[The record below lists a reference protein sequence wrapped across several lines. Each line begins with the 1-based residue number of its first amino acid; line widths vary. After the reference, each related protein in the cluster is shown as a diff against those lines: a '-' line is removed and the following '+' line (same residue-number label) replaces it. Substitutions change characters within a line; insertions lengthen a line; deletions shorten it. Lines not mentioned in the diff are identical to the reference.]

1 MRKAGIALAAAVMTT
16 AAGMTV
22 PAVAHAAELNGCAR
36 TIAMMIPG
44 TTETSAHAD
53 PNVPTGMLA
62 AVGDALEQR
71 FGNNF
76 DAVYV
81 PYPGEA
87 FFNGTSYAESK
98 SRGDKAAAELME
110 RCPSSKYVIA
120 GYSQGAQIGNDLAVN
135 IGHGLGPVAA
145 QQVKA
150 VILLANPK
158 RGTEGAKLIGPP
170 LPGQGIAGPAP
181 EGFGQ
186 LAGKVFDICHPD
198 DAYCNTDGEAT
209 PFLASLGRIIANPPG
224 AVDVSA
230 QLASTAAPET
240 PTLAGASTVADQS
253 TATQSSSL
261 LEALS
266 SPGQWRNADLSAVV
280 GAATRLAESVATLDA
295 GGPTSTTSA
304 ANIARITQQAR
315 LVSETLTPVSQAS
328 AWIDSNPGARET
340 FTAAPEGSP
349 EATTASVLDT
359 LEQVD
364 VPAVLSAAEAVTS
377 TSTALLKARTSG
389 EPVSVSTLASSA
401 DTLVTGLS
409 PLAAAGPPE
418 LRTATQVLSVAK
430 PTTIINQLLNVVS
443 GVTSVDYQAV
453 AAGLQALPGKVATG
467 DVRGAHAIAGDLNN
481 QLSPL
486 VKMAAG
492 VDFKTLSRLVAM
504 VPDPSGTAAI
514 ATLVLDL
521 LGNVDVIRLARNVG
535 EIQEIAW
542 SIAET
547 GNVLELSRLMPVA
560 VELAQVAL
568 GVLTPGQKMSP
579 DQLHDPD
586 DPIGSLMSVQ
596 AQNSDLAGLSS
607 SVMAL
612 ASSDDA
618 AELGQLVSEGFTAAS
633 FYASNSHIAYPSW
646 SPDGKDNAIDT
657 MVNIFARAI
666 GG

>member
-1 MRKAGIALAAAVMTT
+1 MSTPT
-16 AAGMTV
+16 
-22 PAVAHAAELNGCAR
+22 VAHAAETNGCAR
-36 TIAMMIPG
+36 TIALMIPG
-44 TTETSAHAD
+44 TTETSANAD
-53 PNVPTGMLA
+53 PKVPTGMLA

-71 FGNNF
+71 FGKNV

-98 SRGDKAAAELME
+98 SRGDKAASELME
-110 RCPSSKYVIA
+110 RCPASKYLIA
-120 GYSQGAQIGNDLAVN
+120 GYSQGAQIGNDLAVT
-135 IGHGLGPVAA
+135 IGHGLGPVTP

-158 RGTEGAKLIGPP
+158 RGTEGATLIGPP
-170 LPGQGIAGPAP
+170 LDGQGIAGPAP
-181 EGFGQ
+181 EGFGK

-198 DAYCNTDGEAT
+198 DAYCNTDGEST

-230 QLASTAAPET
+230 ELASTATPQT
-240 PTLAGASTVADQS
+240 PTITGESTVAH
-253 TATQSSSL
+253 SSL
-261 LEALS
+261 VDELS
-266 SPGQWRNADLSAVV
+266 SPGNWRNADLSAVF
-280 GAATRLAESVATLDA
+280 GAASRLAESVAALDVA
-295 GGPTSTTSA
+295 GPTSTTSA

-315 LVSETLTPVSQAS
+315 LVSETLTPVDQARQ
-328 AWIDSNPGARET
+328 WIDSNPGARES
-340 FTAAPEGSP
+340 FTSAPEGSP

-359 LEQVD
+359 LAQVD
-364 VPAVLSAAEAVTS
+364 VPAVLSAAEAVTDM
-377 TSTALLKARTSG
+377 STALLKSRASG
-389 EPVSVSTLASSA
+389 EPIDVSTLASSA
-401 DTLVTGLS
+401 DTLVAGLS
-409 PLAAAGPPE
+409 PLAASGPAE

-443 GVTSVDYQAV
+443 GVTTIDYAAV
-453 AAGLQALPGKVATG
+453 AAGLQQLPIKLATG
-467 DVRGAHAIAGDLNN
+467 DVRGAHAVAGDLNN

-514 ATLVLDL
+514 AGLVLDL

-535 EIQEIAW
+535 EMQEIAW
-542 SIAET
+542 SVAES
-547 GNVLELSRLMPVA
+547 GNMLELSRLMPVA
-560 VELAQVAL
+560 LELAQVAL

-579 DQLHDPD
+579 DQLHDPG
-586 DPIGSLMSVQ
+586 DPIGSLMAVHPQ
-596 AQNSDLAGLSS
+596 DSDLAGLSQ

-612 ASSDDA
+612 ASSDGA
-618 AELGQLVSEGFTAAS
+618 AEIGQLVSEGFTAAS

-657 MVNIFARAI
+657 MVNIFAKAI
-666 GG
+666 G

>member
-1 MRKAGIALAAAVMTT
+1 MTT
-16 AAGMTV
+16 AAAVST
-22 PAVAHAAELNGCAR
+22 PAVAHAAETNGCAHM
-36 TIAMMIPG
+36 IALMIPG

-53 PNVPTGMLA
+53 PTVPTGMLA

-71 FGNNF
+71 FGKNL
-76 DAVYV
+76 DVVYV

-98 SRGDKAAAELME
+98 SRGDKAAAELMQ
-110 RCPSSKYVIA
+110 RCPSSTYLIA

-135 IGHGLGPVAA
+135 IGHGLGPVTP

-158 RGTEGAKLIGPP
+158 RGTEGATLIGPP
-170 LPGQGIAGPAP
+170 LTGQGIAGPAP
-181 EGFGQ
+181 EGFGK

-198 DAYCNTDGEAT
+198 DAYCNTDGQST

-230 QLASTAAPET
+230 ELASTASPQT
-240 PTLAGASTVADQS
+240 PTITGTSTVA
-253 TATQSSSL
+253 QSSL
-261 LEALS
+261 VDELS
-266 SPGQWRNADLSAVV
+266 SPGTWRNADLSAVF
-280 GAATRLAESVATLDA
+280 GAASQLAESVSSLDA
-295 GGPTSTTSA
+295 AGPTSTTSA

-315 LVSETLTPVSQAS
+315 LVSETLTPVDQARQ
-328 AWIDSNPGARET
+328 WIDSNPGARET
-340 FTAAPEGSP
+340 FTSAPEGSP
-349 EATTASVLDT
+349 EATTAGVLNL

-364 VPAVLSAAEAVTS
+364 VPAVLSAAEAVTGV
-377 TSTALLKARTSG
+377 STALLKSRASG
-389 EPVSVSTLASSA
+389 ESIDVSTLTGSA
-401 DTLVTGLS
+401 DALVAGLS
-409 PLAAAGPPE
+409 PLAASGPVE

-430 PTTIINQLLNVVS
+430 PTTIINQLLGVVS
-443 GVTSVDYQAV
+443 GVTSVDYPTV
-453 AAGLQALPGKVATG
+453 AAGLQQLPIKIATG
-467 DVRGAHAIAGDLNN
+467 DVHGAHAVAGDLNN

-514 ATLVLDL
+514 AALVLDL

-542 SIAET
+542 SVAES
-547 GNVLELSRLMPVA
+547 GSVLELSRLMPVA
-560 VELAQVAL
+560 VDLAQVAL

-579 DQLHDPD
+579 DQLHDPG

-596 AQNSDLAGLSS
+596 AQDSDLAGLSQ
-607 SVMAL
+607 SVMTL
-612 ASSDDA
+612 ASSDSA
-618 AELGQLVSEGFTAAS
+618 AELGQLVAEGFTAAS

-646 SPDGKDNAIDT
+646 SPDGRDNAIDT
-657 MVNIFARAI
+657 MVKVFAKAI
-666 GG
+666 G

>member
-1 MRKAGIALAAAVMTT
+1 MRKAGIALTVAAAAAAAMT
-16 AAGMTV
+16 A
-22 PAVAHAAELNGCAR
+22 PAPAHAANANGCAR
-36 TIAMMIPG
+36 TIALMIPG
-44 TTETSAHAD
+44 TTETSANAD
-53 PNVPTGMLA
+53 PNTPTGMLA
-62 AVGDALEQR
+62 AVGNALEQR
-71 FGNNF
+71 YGKNL
-76 DAVYV
+76 DALYV

-98 SRGDKAAAELME
+98 SRGDEAAAELMQ
-110 RCPSSKYVIA
+110 RCATSKFVVA

-135 IGHGLGPVAA
+135 IGHGLGPVTP

-158 RGTEGAKLIGPP
+158 RGTEGATLIGPP
-170 LPGQGIAGPAP
+170 LSGQGIAGPAP
-181 EGFGQ
+181 EGFGK

-198 DAYCNTDGEAT
+198 DAYCNTDGQST

-230 QLASTAAPET
+230 ELASTASPQT
-240 PTLAGASTVADQS
+240 PTITGTSTVAH
-253 TATQSSSL
+253 SSL
-261 LEALS
+261 VDELS
-266 SPGQWRNADLSAVV
+266 LPGTWRNADLSAVF
-280 GAATRLAESVATLDA
+280 GAALQLAESVSSIDA
-295 GGPTSTTSA
+295 VGPTSTTSA
-304 ANIARITQQAR
+304 ANIARMTQQAR
-315 LVSETLTPVSQAS
+315 LVSETLTPVDQARQ
-328 AWIDSNPGARET
+328 WIDSNPGARET
-340 FTAAPEGSP
+340 FTSAPEGSP
-349 EATTASVLDT
+349 EAITAGVLDM

-364 VPAVLSAAEAVTS
+364 VPAVLSAAEAVTGV
-377 TSTALLKARTSG
+377 STALLKSRASG
-389 EPVSVSTLASSA
+389 ESVDVSTLAGSA
-401 DTLVTGLS
+401 DALVAGLS
-409 PLAAAGPPE
+409 PLAASGPVE

-430 PTTIINQLLNVVS
+430 PTTIINQLLGVVS
-443 GVTSVDYQAV
+443 GVTSVDYPAV
-453 AAGLQALPGKVATG
+453 AAGLQQLPIKIATG
-467 DVRGAHAIAGDLNN
+467 DVHGAHAVAGDLNN

-514 ATLVLDL
+514 AALVLDL

-542 SIAET
+542 SVAES

-560 VELAQVAL
+560 VDLAQVAL

-579 DQLHDPD
+579 DQLHDPG
-586 DPIGSLMSVQ
+586 DPIGSLMAVQ
-596 AQNSDLAGLSS
+596 VQDSDLAGLSR

-618 AELGQLVSEGFTAAS
+618 VELGQLVTEGFTAAS

-646 SPDGKDNAIDT
+646 SPDGTGTAIDT
-657 MVNIFARAI
+657 MVNLFAKAI
-666 GG
+666 G

>member
-1 MRKAGIALAAAVMTT
+1 
-16 AAGMTV
+16 
-22 PAVAHAAELNGCAR
+22 
-36 TIAMMIPG
+36 MIPG

-53 PNVPTGMLA
+53 PTVPTGMLA

-71 FGNNF
+71 FGKNL
-76 DAVYV
+76 DVVYV

-110 RCPSSKYVIA
+110 RCPSSKYLIA

-135 IGHGLGPVAA
+135 IGHGLGPVTP

-158 RGTEGAKLIGPP
+158 RGTEGATLIGPP
-170 LPGQGIAGPAP
+170 LSGQGIAGPAP
-181 EGFGQ
+181 EGFGK

-198 DAYCNTDGEAT
+198 DAYCNTDGQST

-230 QLASTAAPET
+230 ELASTASPQT
-240 PTLAGASTVADQS
+240 PTITGTSTVA
-253 TATQSSSL
+253 QSSL
-261 LEALS
+261 VDELS
-266 SPGQWRNADLSAVV
+266 SPGTWRNADLSAVF
-280 GAATRLAESVATLDA
+280 GAASQLAESVSSLDA
-295 GGPTSTTSA
+295 AGPTSTTSA
-304 ANIARITQQAR
+304 ANIARMTQQAR
-315 LVSETLTPVSQAS
+315 LVSETLTPVDQARE
-328 AWIDSNPGARET
+328 WIDSNPGARET
-340 FTAAPEGSP
+340 FTSAPEGSP
-349 EATTASVLDT
+349 EATTAGVLDM

-364 VPAVLSAAEAVTS
+364 VPAVLSAAEAVTGV
-377 TSTALLKARTSG
+377 STALLESRASG
-389 EPVSVSTLASSA
+389 ESVDVSTLAGSA
-401 DTLVTGLS
+401 DALVAGLS
-409 PLAAAGPPE
+409 PLAASGPVE

-430 PTTIINQLLNVVS
+430 PTTIINQLLGVVS
-443 GVTSVDYQAV
+443 GVTSVDYPAV
-453 AAGLQALPGKVATG
+453 AAGLQQIPIKIATG
-467 DVRGAHAIAGDLNN
+467 DVHGAHAVAGDLNN

-514 ATLVLDL
+514 AALVLDL

-542 SIAET
+542 SVAES

-579 DQLHDPD
+579 DQLHDPG

-596 AQNSDLAGLSS
+596 AQDSDLAGLGQ
-607 SVMAL
+607 SVMTL
-612 ASSDDA
+612 ASSDSA
-618 AELGQLVSEGFTAAS
+618 AELGQLVAEGFTAAS

-657 MVNIFARAI
+657 IVNVFAKAI
-666 GG
+666 G

>member
-1 MRKAGIALAAAVMTT
+1 MTT
-16 AAGMTV
+16 AAAVST
-22 PAVAHAAELNGCAR
+22 PTVAHAAETNGCAR
-36 TIAMMIPG
+36 TIALMIPG

-53 PNVPTGMLA
+53 PTVPTGMLA

-71 FGNNF
+71 FGKNL
-76 DAVYV
+76 DVVYV

-110 RCPSSKYVIA
+110 RCPSSKYLIA

-135 IGHGLGPVAA
+135 IGHGLGPVTP

-158 RGTEGAKLIGPP
+158 RGTEGATLIGPP
-170 LPGQGIAGPAP
+170 LSGQGIAGPAP
-181 EGFGQ
+181 EGFGK

-198 DAYCNTDGEAT
+198 DAYCNTDGQST

-230 QLASTAAPET
+230 ELASTASPQT
-240 PTLAGASTVADQS
+240 PTITGTSTVA
-253 TATQSSSL
+253 QSSL
-261 LEALS
+261 VDELS
-266 SPGQWRNADLSAVV
+266 SPGTWRNADLSAVF
-280 GAATRLAESVATLDA
+280 GAASQLAESVSSLEAA
-295 GGPTSTTSA
+295 GPTSTTSA
-304 ANIARITQQAR
+304 ANIARMTQQAR
-315 LVSETLTPVSQAS
+315 LVSETLTPVDQARQ
-328 AWIDSNPGARET
+328 WIDSNPGARET
-340 FTAAPEGSP
+340 FTSAPEGSP
-349 EATTASVLDT
+349 EATTAGVLDM

-364 VPAVLSAAEAVTS
+364 VPAVLSAAEAVTGV
-377 TSTALLKARTSG
+377 STALLKSRASG
-389 EPVSVSTLASSA
+389 ESVDVSTLAGSA
-401 DTLVTGLS
+401 DALVAGLS
-409 PLAAAGPPE
+409 PLAASGPVE

-430 PTTIINQLLNVVS
+430 PTTIINQLLGVVS
-443 GVTSVDYQAV
+443 GVTSVDYPAV
-453 AAGLQALPGKVATG
+453 AAGLQQLPIKIATG
-467 DVRGAHAIAGDLNN
+467 DVHGAHAVAGDLNN

-514 ATLVLDL
+514 AALVLDL

-542 SIAET
+542 SVAES

-560 VELAQVAL
+560 VDLAQVAL

-579 DQLHDPD
+579 DQLHDPG

-596 AQNSDLAGLSS
+596 AQDSDLAGLGQ
-607 SVMAL
+607 SVMTL
-612 ASSDDA
+612 ASSDSA
-618 AELGQLVSEGFTAAS
+618 AELGQLVAEGFTAAS

-646 SPDGKDNAIDT
+646 SPDGRDNAIDT
-657 MVNIFARAI
+657 MVKFFAKAI
-666 GG
+666 G

>member
-1 MRKAGIALAAAVMTT
+1 MTT
-16 AAGMTV
+16 AAAVST
-22 PAVAHAAELNGCAR
+22 PTVAHAAETNGCAR
-36 TIAMMIPG
+36 TIALMIPG

-53 PNVPTGMLA
+53 PTVPTGMLA

-71 FGNNF
+71 FGKNL
-76 DAVYV
+76 DVVYV

-110 RCPSSKYVIA
+110 RCPSSKYLIA

-135 IGHGLGPVAA
+135 IGHGLGPVTP

-158 RGTEGAKLIGPP
+158 RGTEGATLIGPP
-170 LPGQGIAGPAP
+170 LSGQGIAGPAP
-181 EGFGQ
+181 EGFGK

-198 DAYCNTDGEAT
+198 DAYCNTDGQST

-230 QLASTAAPET
+230 ELTSTASPQT
-240 PTLAGASTVADQS
+240 PTITGTSTVA
-253 TATQSSSL
+253 QSSL
-261 LEALS
+261 VDELS
-266 SPGQWRNADLSAVV
+266 SPGTWRNADLSAVF
-280 GAATRLAESVATLDA
+280 GAASQLAESVSSLDA
-295 GGPTSTTSA
+295 AGPTSTTSA
-304 ANIARITQQAR
+304 ANIARMTQQAR
-315 LVSETLTPVSQAS
+315 LVSETLTPVDQARQ
-328 AWIDSNPGARET
+328 WIDSNPGARET
-340 FTAAPEGSP
+340 FTSAPEGSP
-349 EATTASVLDT
+349 EATTAGVLDM

-364 VPAVLSAAEAVTS
+364 VPAVLSAAEAVTGM
-377 TSTALLKARTSG
+377 STALLKSRASG
-389 EPVSVSTLASSA
+389 ESVDVSTLAGSA
-401 DTLVTGLS
+401 DALVAGLS
-409 PLAAAGPPE
+409 PLAASGPVE

-430 PTTIINQLLNVVS
+430 PTTILNQLLGVVS
-443 GVTSVDYQAV
+443 GVTSVDYPAV
-453 AAGLQALPGKVATG
+453 AAGLQQLPIKIATG
-467 DVRGAHAIAGDLNN
+467 DVHGAHAVAGDLNN

-514 ATLVLDL
+514 AALVLDL

-542 SIAET
+542 SVAES

-560 VELAQVAL
+560 VDLAQVAL

-579 DQLHDPD
+579 DQLHDPG

-596 AQNSDLAGLSS
+596 AQDSDLAGLGQ
-607 SVMAL
+607 SVMTL
-612 ASSDDA
+612 ASSDSA
-618 AELGQLVSEGFTAAS
+618 AELGQLVAEGFTAAS

-646 SPDGKDNAIDT
+646 SPDGRDNAIDT
-657 MVNIFARAI
+657 MVKVFAKAI
-666 GG
+666 D

>member
-1 MRKAGIALAAAVMTT
+1 MRKAGIALAAAVMT
-16 AAGMTV
+16 AAGATV
-22 PAVAHAAELNGCAR
+22 PALAHAAETGGCAR
-36 TIAMMIPG
+36 TIALMIPG
-44 TTETSAHAD
+44 TTETSANAD
-53 PNVPTGMLA
+53 PNVPAGMLA

-71 FGNNF
+71 FGKSL

-87 FFNGTSYAESK
+87 FFNGASYAESK
-98 SRGDKAAAELME
+98 SRGDKAAAELMQ
-110 RCPSSKYVIA
+110 RCASSSYVIA

-135 IGHGLGPVAA
+135 IGHGLGPVTP

-158 RGTEGAKLIGPP
+158 RGTDGAKLVGPP
-170 LPGQGIAGPAP
+170 LSGQGIAGPAP
-181 EGFGQ
+181 EGFGT

-198 DAYCNTDGEAT
+198 DAYCNTDGQST

-230 QLASTAAPET
+230 QLASTAAPQT
-240 PTLAGASTVADQS
+240 PTVMGESTVA
-253 TATQSSSL
+253 QSSSSSPL
-261 LEALS
+261 LDSLS
-266 SPGQWRNADLSAVV
+266 SPGDWRNADLSAVL
-280 GAATRLAESVATLDA
+280 GAATRLSESVASLDA

-328 AWIDSNPGARET
+328 EWIDSNPGARQT
-340 FTAAPEGSP
+340 FSSAPVGSP
-349 EATTASVLDT
+349 ESTTAGVLDT
-359 LEQVD
+359 LGQID
-364 VPAVLSAAEAVTS
+364 VPAVLSAAESVTS
-377 TSTALLKARTSG
+377 TSTALLKARSSG
-389 EPVSVSTLASSA
+389 DPVDVSTLASSA
-401 DTLVTGLS
+401 DTLVAGLS

-430 PTTIINQLLNVVS
+430 PTTIINQLLNVVA
-443 GVTSVDYQAV
+443 GVTTIDYAAV
-453 AAGLQALPGKVATG
+453 AAGLQQLPIKLTTG
-467 DVRGAHAIAGDLNN
+467 DVRGAHTIAGELNN

-486 VKMAAG
+486 VAMAAG
-492 VDFKTLSRLVAM
+492 VDFKTLSRLVAL

-514 ATLVLDL
+514 AGLVLDL
-521 LGNVDVIRLARNVG
+521 LGNVDVVRLARNVG
-535 EIQEIAW
+535 EVQEIAW

-560 VELAQVAL
+560 VELAQVAI
-568 GVLTPGQKMSP
+568 GVLMPGQKMSP
-579 DQLHDPD
+579 DQLNDPG

-596 AQNSDLAGLSS
+596 AQQSDLAGLSS
-607 SVMAL
+607 SVTAL
-612 ASSDDA
+612 AGSDGA

-657 MVNIFARAI
+657 MVDIFARAI
-666 GG
+666 GR

>member
-1 MRKAGIALAAAVMTT
+1 
-16 AAGMTV
+16 
-22 PAVAHAAELNGCAR
+22 
-36 TIAMMIPG
+36 MIPG

-53 PNVPTGMLA
+53 PTVPTGMLA

-71 FGNNF
+71 FGKNL
-76 DAVYV
+76 DVVYV

-110 RCPSSKYVIA
+110 RCPSSTYLIA

-135 IGHGLGPVAA
+135 IGHGLGPVTP

-158 RGTEGAKLIGPP
+158 RGTEGATLIGPP
-170 LPGQGIAGPAP
+170 LSGQGIAGPAP
-181 EGFGQ
+181 EGFGK

-198 DAYCNTDGEAT
+198 DAYCNTDGQST

-230 QLASTAAPET
+230 ELASTASPQT
-240 PTLAGASTVADQS
+240 PTITGTSTVA
-253 TATQSSSL
+253 QSSL
-261 LEALS
+261 VDELS
-266 SPGQWRNADLSAVV
+266 SPGTWRNADLSAVF
-280 GAATRLAESVATLDA
+280 GAASQLAESVSSLDVA
-295 GGPTSTTSA
+295 GPTSTTSA
-304 ANIARITQQAR
+304 ANIARMTQQAR
-315 LVSETLTPVSQAS
+315 LVSETLTPVDQARQ
-328 AWIDSNPGARET
+328 WIDSNPGARET
-340 FTAAPEGSP
+340 FTSAPEGSP
-349 EATTASVLDT
+349 EATTAGVLDM

-364 VPAVLSAAEAVTS
+364 VPAVLSAAEAVTGV
-377 TSTALLKARTSG
+377 STALLESRASG
-389 EPVSVSTLASSA
+389 ESVDVSTLAGSA
-401 DTLVTGLS
+401 DALVAGLS
-409 PLAAAGPPE
+409 PLAASGPVE

-430 PTTIINQLLNVVS
+430 PTTIINQLLGVVS
-443 GVTSVDYQAV
+443 GVTSVDYPAV
-453 AAGLQALPGKVATG
+453 AAGLQQLPIKIATG
-467 DVRGAHAIAGDLNN
+467 DVHGAHAVAGDLNN

-514 ATLVLDL
+514 AALVLDL

-542 SIAET
+542 SVAES

-560 VELAQVAL
+560 VDLAQVAL

-579 DQLHDPD
+579 DQLHDPG

-596 AQNSDLAGLSS
+596 AQDSDLAGLGQ
-607 SVMAL
+607 SVMTL
-612 ASSDDA
+612 ASSDSA
-618 AELGQLVSEGFTAAS
+618 AELGQLVAEGFTAAS

-646 SPDGKDNAIDT
+646 SPDGRDNAIDT
-657 MVNIFARAI
+657 MVKVFAKAI
-666 GG
+666 G

>member
-1 MRKAGIALAAAVMTT
+1 MRKASLALAAAAVTT
-16 AAGMTV
+16 AAAVST
-22 PAVAHAAELNGCAR
+22 PAVAHAAETNGCAHM
-36 TIAMMIPG
+36 IALMIPG

-53 PNVPTGMLA
+53 PTVPTGMLA

-71 FGNNF
+71 FGKNL
-76 DAVYV
+76 DVVYV

-98 SRGDKAAAELME
+98 SRGDKAAAELMQ
-110 RCPSSKYVIA
+110 RCPSSTYLIA

-135 IGHGLGPVAA
+135 IGHGLGPVTP

-158 RGTEGAKLIGPP
+158 RGTEGATLIGPP
-170 LPGQGIAGPAP
+170 LTGQGIAGPAP
-181 EGFGQ
+181 EGFGK

-198 DAYCNTDGEAT
+198 DAYCNTDGQST

-230 QLASTAAPET
+230 ELASTASPQT
-240 PTLAGASTVADQS
+240 PTITGTSTVA
-253 TATQSSSL
+253 QSSL
-261 LEALS
+261 VDELS
-266 SPGQWRNADLSAVV
+266 SPGTWRNADLSAVF
-280 GAATRLAESVATLDA
+280 GAASQLAESVSSLDA
-295 GGPTSTTSA
+295 AGPTSTTSA

-315 LVSETLTPVSQAS
+315 LVSETLTPVDQARQ
-328 AWIDSNPGARET
+328 WIDSNPGARET
-340 FTAAPEGSP
+340 FTSAPEGSP
-349 EATTASVLDT
+349 EATTAGVLNL

-364 VPAVLSAAEAVTS
+364 VPAVLSAAEAVTGV
-377 TSTALLKARTSG
+377 STALLKSRASG
-389 EPVSVSTLASSA
+389 ESIDVSTLTGSA
-401 DTLVTGLS
+401 DALVAGLS
-409 PLAAAGPPE
+409 PLAASGPVE

-430 PTTIINQLLNVVS
+430 PTTIINQLLGVVS
-443 GVTSVDYQAV
+443 GVTSVDYPTV
-453 AAGLQALPGKVATG
+453 AAGLQQLPIKIATG
-467 DVRGAHAIAGDLNN
+467 DVHGAHAVAGDLNN

-514 ATLVLDL
+514 AALVLDL

-542 SIAET
+542 SVAES
-547 GNVLELSRLMPVA
+547 GSVLELSRLMPVA
-560 VELAQVAL
+560 VDLAQVAL

-579 DQLHDPD
+579 DQLHDPG

-596 AQNSDLAGLSS
+596 AQDSDLAGLSQ
-607 SVMAL
+607 SVMTL
-612 ASSDDA
+612 ASSDSA
-618 AELGQLVSEGFTAAS
+618 AELGQLVAEGFTAAS

-646 SPDGKDNAIDT
+646 SPDGRDNAIDT
-657 MVNIFARAI
+657 MVKVFAKAI
-666 GG
+666 G

>member
-1 MRKAGIALAAAVMTT
+1 MIAL
-16 AAGMTV
+16 
-22 PAVAHAAELNGCAR
+22 
-36 TIAMMIPG
+36 MIPG

-53 PNVPTGMLA
+53 PTVPTGMLA

-71 FGNNF
+71 FGKNL
-76 DAVYV
+76 DVVYV

-98 SRGDKAAAELME
+98 SRGDKAAAELMQ
-110 RCPSSKYVIA
+110 RCPSSTYLIA

-135 IGHGLGPVAA
+135 IGHGLGPVTP

-158 RGTEGAKLIGPP
+158 RGTEGATLIGPP
-170 LPGQGIAGPAP
+170 LTGQGIAGPAP
-181 EGFGQ
+181 EGFGK

-198 DAYCNTDGEAT
+198 DAYCNTDGQST

-230 QLASTAAPET
+230 ELASTASPQT
-240 PTLAGASTVADQS
+240 PTITGTSTVA
-253 TATQSSSL
+253 QSSL
-261 LEALS
+261 VDELS
-266 SPGQWRNADLSAVV
+266 SPGTWRNADLSAVF
-280 GAATRLAESVATLDA
+280 GAASQLAESVSSLDA
-295 GGPTSTTSA
+295 AGPTSTTSA

-315 LVSETLTPVSQAS
+315 LVSETLTPVDQARQ
-328 AWIDSNPGARET
+328 WIDSNPGARET
-340 FTAAPEGSP
+340 FTSAPEGSP
-349 EATTASVLDT
+349 EATTAGVLNL

-364 VPAVLSAAEAVTS
+364 VPAVLSAAEAVTGV
-377 TSTALLKARTSG
+377 STALLKSRASG
-389 EPVSVSTLASSA
+389 ESIDVSTLTGSA
-401 DTLVTGLS
+401 DALVAGLS
-409 PLAAAGPPE
+409 PLAASGPVE

-430 PTTIINQLLNVVS
+430 PTTIINQLLGVVS
-443 GVTSVDYQAV
+443 GVTSVDYPTV
-453 AAGLQALPGKVATG
+453 AAGLQQLPIKIATG
-467 DVRGAHAIAGDLNN
+467 DVHGAHAVAGDLNN

-514 ATLVLDL
+514 AALVLDL

-542 SIAET
+542 SVAES
-547 GNVLELSRLMPVA
+547 GSVLELSRLMPVA
-560 VELAQVAL
+560 VDLAQVAL

-579 DQLHDPD
+579 DQLHDPG

-596 AQNSDLAGLSS
+596 AQDSDLAGLSQ
-607 SVMAL
+607 SVMTL
-612 ASSDDA
+612 ASSDSA
-618 AELGQLVSEGFTAAS
+618 AELGQLVAEGFTAAS

-646 SPDGKDNAIDT
+646 SPDGRDNAIDT
-657 MVNIFARAI
+657 MVKVFAKAI
-666 GG
+666 G

>member
-1 MRKAGIALAAAVMTT
+1 
-16 AAGMTV
+16 
-22 PAVAHAAELNGCAR
+22 
-36 TIAMMIPG
+36 MIPG

-53 PNVPTGMLA
+53 PTVPTGMLA

-71 FGNNF
+71 FGKNL
-76 DAVYV
+76 DVVYV

-110 RCPSSKYVIA
+110 RCPSSTYLIA

-135 IGHGLGPVAA
+135 IGHGLGPVTP

-158 RGTEGAKLIGPP
+158 RGTEGATLIGPP
-170 LPGQGIAGPAP
+170 LSGQGIAGPAP
-181 EGFGQ
+181 EGFGK

-198 DAYCNTDGEAT
+198 DAYCNTDGQST

-230 QLASTAAPET
+230 ELASTASPQT
-240 PTLAGASTVADQS
+240 PTITGTSTVA
-253 TATQSSSL
+253 QSSL
-261 LEALS
+261 VDELS
-266 SPGQWRNADLSAVV
+266 SPGTWRNADLSAVF
-280 GAATRLAESVATLDA
+280 GAASQLAESVSSLDA
-295 GGPTSTTSA
+295 AGPTSTTSA
-304 ANIARITQQAR
+304 ANIARMTQQAR
-315 LVSETLTPVSQAS
+315 LVSETLTPVDQARQ
-328 AWIDSNPGARET
+328 WIDSNPGARET
-340 FTAAPEGSP
+340 FTSAPEGSP
-349 EATTASVLDT
+349 EATTAGVLDM

-364 VPAVLSAAEAVTS
+364 VPAVLSAAEAVTGV
-377 TSTALLKARTSG
+377 STALLKSRASG
-389 EPVSVSTLASSA
+389 ESVDVSTLAGSA
-401 DTLVTGLS
+401 DALVAGLS
-409 PLAAAGPPE
+409 PLAASGPVE

-430 PTTIINQLLNVVS
+430 PTTIINQLLGVVS
-443 GVTSVDYQAV
+443 GVTSVDYPAV
-453 AAGLQALPGKVATG
+453 AAGLQQLPIKIATG
-467 DVRGAHAIAGDLNN
+467 DVHGAHAVAGDLNN

-514 ATLVLDL
+514 AALVLDL

-542 SIAET
+542 SVAES

-560 VELAQVAL
+560 VDLAQVAL

-579 DQLHDPD
+579 DQLHDPG

-596 AQNSDLAGLSS
+596 AQDSDLAGLGQ
-607 SVMAL
+607 SVMTL
-612 ASSDDA
+612 ASSDSA
-618 AELGQLVSEGFTAAS
+618 AELGQLVAEGFTAAS

-646 SPDGKDNAIDT
+646 SPDGRDNAIDT
-657 MVNIFARAI
+657 MVKVFAKAI
-666 GG
+666 G

>member
-1 MRKAGIALAAAVMTT
+1 MTT
-16 AAGMTV
+16 AAAVST
-22 PAVAHAAELNGCAR
+22 PTVAHAAQTNGCAR
-36 TIAMMIPG
+36 TIALMIPG

-53 PNVPTGMLA
+53 PTVPTGMLA

-71 FGNNF
+71 FGKNL
-76 DAVYV
+76 DVVYV

-110 RCPSSKYVIA
+110 RCPSSTYLIA

-135 IGHGLGPVAA
+135 IGHGLGPVTP

-158 RGTEGAKLIGPP
+158 RGTEGATLIGPP
-170 LPGQGIAGPAP
+170 LSGQGIAGPAP
-181 EGFGQ
+181 EGFGK

-198 DAYCNTDGEAT
+198 DAYCNTDGQST

-230 QLASTAAPET
+230 ELASTASPQT
-240 PTLAGASTVADQS
+240 PTITGTSTVA
-253 TATQSSSL
+253 QSSL
-261 LEALS
+261 VDELS
-266 SPGQWRNADLSAVV
+266 SPGTWRNADLSAVF
-280 GAATRLAESVATLDA
+280 GAASQLAESVSSLDA
-295 GGPTSTTSA
+295 AGPTSTTSA
-304 ANIARITQQAR
+304 ANIARMTQQAR
-315 LVSETLTPVSQAS
+315 LVSETLTPVDQARQ
-328 AWIDSNPGARET
+328 WIDSNPGARET
-340 FTAAPEGSP
+340 FTSAPEGSP
-349 EATTASVLDT
+349 EATTAGVLDM

-364 VPAVLSAAEAVTS
+364 VPAVLSAAEAVTGV
-377 TSTALLKARTSG
+377 STALLKSRASG
-389 EPVSVSTLASSA
+389 ESVDVSTLAGSA
-401 DTLVTGLS
+401 DALVAGLS
-409 PLAAAGPPE
+409 PLAASGPVE

-430 PTTIINQLLNVVS
+430 PTTIINQLLGVVS
-443 GVTSVDYQAV
+443 GVTSVDYPAV
-453 AAGLQALPGKVATG
+453 AAGLQQLPIKIATG
-467 DVRGAHAIAGDLNN
+467 DVHGAHAVAGDLNN

-514 ATLVLDL
+514 AALVLDL

-542 SIAET
+542 SVAES

-560 VELAQVAL
+560 VDLAQVAL

-579 DQLHDPD
+579 DQLHDPG

-596 AQNSDLAGLSS
+596 AQDSDLAGLGQ
-607 SVMAL
+607 SVMTL
-612 ASSDDA
+612 ASSDSA
-618 AELGQLVSEGFTAAS
+618 AELGQLVAEGFTAAS

-646 SPDGKDNAIDT
+646 SPDGRDNAIDT
-657 MVNIFARAI
+657 MVKVFAKAI
-666 GG
+666 G

>member
-1 MRKAGIALAAAVMTT
+1 MRKASLALAAAAVTT
-16 AAGMTV
+16 AATV
-22 PAVAHAAELNGCAR
+22 STPTVAHAAQTNGCAR
-36 TIAMMIPG
+36 TIALMIPG

-53 PNVPTGMLA
+53 PTVPTGMLA

-71 FGNNF
+71 FGKNL
-76 DAVYV
+76 DVVYV

-110 RCPSSKYVIA
+110 RCPSSTYLIA

-135 IGHGLGPVAA
+135 IGHGLGPVTP

-158 RGTEGAKLIGPP
+158 RGTEGATLIGPP
-170 LPGQGIAGPAP
+170 LSGQGIAGPAP
-181 EGFGQ
+181 EGFGK

-198 DAYCNTDGEAT
+198 DAYCNTDGQST

-230 QLASTAAPET
+230 ELASTASPQT
-240 PTLAGASTVADQS
+240 PTITGTSTVA
-253 TATQSSSL
+253 QSSL
-261 LEALS
+261 VDELS
-266 SPGQWRNADLSAVV
+266 SPGTWRNADLSAVF
-280 GAATRLAESVATLDA
+280 GAASQLAESVSSLDA
-295 GGPTSTTSA
+295 AGPTSTTSA
-304 ANIARITQQAR
+304 ANIARMTQQAR
-315 LVSETLTPVSQAS
+315 LVSETLTPVDQARQ
-328 AWIDSNPGARET
+328 WIDSNPGARET
-340 FTAAPEGSP
+340 FTSAPEGSP
-349 EATTASVLDT
+349 EATTAGVLDM

-364 VPAVLSAAEAVTS
+364 VPAVLSAAEAVTGV
-377 TSTALLKARTSG
+377 STALLKSRASG
-389 EPVSVSTLASSA
+389 ESVDVSTLAGSA
-401 DTLVTGLS
+401 DALVAGLS
-409 PLAAAGPPE
+409 PLAASGPVE

-430 PTTIINQLLNVVS
+430 PTTIINQLLGVVS
-443 GVTSVDYQAV
+443 GVTSVDYPAV
-453 AAGLQALPGKVATG
+453 AAGLQQLPIKIATG
-467 DVRGAHAIAGDLNN
+467 DVHGAHAVAGDLNN

-514 ATLVLDL
+514 AALVLDL

-542 SIAET
+542 SVAES

-560 VELAQVAL
+560 VDLAQVAL

-579 DQLHDPD
+579 DQLHDPG

-596 AQNSDLAGLSS
+596 AQDSDLAGLGQ
-607 SVMAL
+607 SVMTL
-612 ASSDDA
+612 ASSDSA
-618 AELGQLVSEGFTAAS
+618 AELGQLVAEGFTAAS

-646 SPDGKDNAIDT
+646 SPDGRDNAIDT
-657 MVNIFARAI
+657 MVKVFAKAI
-666 GG
+666 G

>member
-1 MRKAGIALAAAVMTT
+1 MRKASLALAAAAVTT
-16 AAGMTV
+16 VAAVST
-22 PAVAHAAELNGCAR
+22 PAVAHAAETNGCAR
-36 TIAMMIPG
+36 TIALMIPG

-53 PNVPTGMLA
+53 PTVPTGMLA

-71 FGNNF
+71 FGKNL
-76 DAVYV
+76 DVVYV

-110 RCPSSKYVIA
+110 RCPSSKYLIA

-135 IGHGLGPVAA
+135 IGHGLGPVTP

-158 RGTEGAKLIGPP
+158 RGTEGATLIGPP
-170 LPGQGIAGPAP
+170 LSGQGIAGPAP
-181 EGFGQ
+181 EGFGK

-198 DAYCNTDGEAT
+198 DAYCNTDGQST

-230 QLASTAAPET
+230 ELASTASPQT
-240 PTLAGASTVADQS
+240 PTITGTSTVA
-253 TATQSSSL
+253 QSSL
-261 LEALS
+261 VDELS
-266 SPGQWRNADLSAVV
+266 SPGTWRNADLSAVF
-280 GAATRLAESVATLDA
+280 GAASQLAESVSSLDA
-295 GGPTSTTSA
+295 AGPTSTTSA
-304 ANIARITQQAR
+304 ANIARMTQQAR
-315 LVSETLTPVSQAS
+315 LVSETLTPVDQARQ
-328 AWIDSNPGARET
+328 WIDSNPGARET
-340 FTAAPEGSP
+340 FTSAPEGSP
-349 EATTASVLDT
+349 EATTAGVLDM

-364 VPAVLSAAEAVTS
+364 VPAVLSAAEAVTGV
-377 TSTALLKARTSG
+377 STALLKSRASG
-389 EPVSVSTLASSA
+389 ESVDVSTLAGSA
-401 DTLVTGLS
+401 DALVAGLS
-409 PLAAAGPPE
+409 PLAASGPVE

-430 PTTIINQLLNVVS
+430 PTTIINQLLGVVS
-443 GVTSVDYQAV
+443 GVTSVDYPAV
-453 AAGLQALPGKVATG
+453 AAGLQQLPIKIATG
-467 DVRGAHAIAGDLNN
+467 DVHGAHAVAGDLNN

-514 ATLVLDL
+514 AALVLDL

-542 SIAET
+542 SVAES

-560 VELAQVAL
+560 VDLAQVAL

-579 DQLHDPD
+579 DQLHDPG

-596 AQNSDLAGLSS
+596 AQDSDLAGLGQ
-607 SVMAL
+607 SVMTL
-612 ASSDDA
+612 ASSDSA
-618 AELGQLVSEGFTAAS
+618 AELGQLVAEGFTAAS

-646 SPDGKDNAIDT
+646 SPDGRDNAIDT
-657 MVNIFARAI
+657 MVKVFAKAI
-666 GG
+666 G

>member
-1 MRKAGIALAAAVMTT
+1 MRKASLALAAAAVTT
-16 AAGMTV
+16 AAAVST
-22 PAVAHAAELNGCAR
+22 PTVAHAAETNGCAR
-36 TIAMMIPG
+36 TIALMIPG

-53 PNVPTGMLA
+53 PTVPTGMLA

-71 FGNNF
+71 FGKNL
-76 DAVYV
+76 DVVYV

-110 RCPSSKYVIA
+110 RCPSSKYLIA

-135 IGHGLGPVAA
+135 IGHGLGPVTP

-158 RGTEGAKLIGPP
+158 RGTEGATLIGPP
-170 LPGQGIAGPAP
+170 LSGQGIAGPAP
-181 EGFGQ
+181 EGFGK

-198 DAYCNTDGEAT
+198 DAYCNTDGQST

-230 QLASTAAPET
+230 ELASTASPQT
-240 PTLAGASTVADQS
+240 PTITGTSTVA
-253 TATQSSSL
+253 QSSL
-261 LEALS
+261 VDELS
-266 SPGQWRNADLSAVV
+266 SPGTWRNADLSAVF
-280 GAATRLAESVATLDA
+280 GAASQLAESVSSLDA
-295 GGPTSTTSA
+295 AGPTSTTSA
-304 ANIARITQQAR
+304 ANIARMTQQAR
-315 LVSETLTPVSQAS
+315 LVSETLTPVDQARQ
-328 AWIDSNPGARET
+328 WIDSNPGARET
-340 FTAAPEGSP
+340 FTSAPEGSP
-349 EATTASVLDT
+349 EATTAGVLDM

-364 VPAVLSAAEAVTS
+364 VPAVLSAAEAVTGV
-377 TSTALLKARTSG
+377 STALLKSRASG
-389 EPVSVSTLASSA
+389 ESVDVSTLAGSA
-401 DTLVTGLS
+401 DALVAGLS
-409 PLAAAGPPE
+409 PLAASGPVE

-430 PTTIINQLLNVVS
+430 PTTIINQLLGVVS
-443 GVTSVDYQAV
+443 GVTSVDYPAV
-453 AAGLQALPGKVATG
+453 AAGLQQLPIKIATG
-467 DVRGAHAIAGDLNN
+467 DVHGAHAVAGDLNN

-514 ATLVLDL
+514 AALVLDL

-542 SIAET
+542 SVAES

-560 VELAQVAL
+560 VDLAQVAL

-579 DQLHDPD
+579 DQLHDPG

-596 AQNSDLAGLSS
+596 AQDSDLAGLSQ
-607 SVMAL
+607 SVMTL
-612 ASSDDA
+612 ASSDSA
-618 AELGQLVSEGFTAAS
+618 AELGQLVAEGFTAAS

-646 SPDGKDNAIDT
+646 SPDGRDNAIDT
-657 MVNIFARAI
+657 MVKVFAKAI
-666 GG
+666 G

>member
-1 MRKAGIALAAAVMTT
+1 MRKAGIALTVAAAA

-22 PAVAHAAELNGCAR
+22 PAPAHAAEANGCAR
-36 TIAMMIPG
+36 TIALMIPG
-44 TTETSAHAD
+44 TTETSANAD

-62 AVGDALEQR
+62 DVGNALEQR
-71 FGNNF
+71 YGKNL
-76 DAVYV
+76 DALYV

-98 SRGDKAAAELME
+98 SRGDEAAAELMQ
-110 RCPSSKYVIA
+110 RCATSKFVVA

-135 IGHGLGPVAA
+135 IGHGLGPVPA
-145 QQVKA
+145 QQVEA

-158 RGTEGAKLIGPP
+158 RGTEGATLIGPP
-170 LPGQGIAGPAP
+170 LSGQGIAGPAP
-181 EGFGQ
+181 EGFGT

-198 DAYCNTDGEAT
+198 DAYCNTDGQAT

-224 AVDVSA
+224 TVDVSA
-230 QLASTAAPET
+230 ELTSTATPQT
-240 PTLAGASTVADQS
+240 PTITGESTVA
-253 TATQSSSL
+253 QSSL
-261 LEALS
+261 VDELS
-266 SPGQWRNADLSAVV
+266 SPGTWRNADLSAVF
-280 GAATRLAESVATLDA
+280 GAATRLAESVSSLDS

-304 ANIARITQQAR
+304 ANIARMTQQAR
-315 LVSETLTPVSQAS
+315 LVSETLTPVDQAR

-340 FTAAPEGSP
+340 FTSAPAGSP
-349 EATTASVLDT
+349 EATTAGVLDM

-364 VPAVLSAAEAVTS
+364 VPAVLSAAEAVTD
-377 TSTALLKARTSG
+377 TSTALLEARTSG
-389 EPVSVSTLASSA
+389 EPVDVSTLASSA
-401 DTLVTGLS
+401 DALVAGLS
-409 PLAAAGPPE
+409 PLAASGPPE
-418 LRTATQVLSVAK
+418 LRTATRVLSVAK
-430 PTTIINQLLNVVS
+430 PTTIINQLLGVVS
-443 GVTSVDYQAV
+443 GVTAVDYPAV
-453 AAGLQALPGKVATG
+453 AAGLQQLPGKIATG

-514 ATLVLDL
+514 AALVLEL

-542 SIAET
+542 SVAET

-579 DQLHDPD
+579 EQLHDPG
-586 DPIGSLMSVQ
+586 DPIGSLMAVQ
-596 AQNSDLAGLSS
+596 AQDSDLAGLSQ

-612 ASSDDA
+612 ASSDSA
-618 AELGQLVSEGFTAAS
+618 AELGQLVAEGFTAAS

-646 SPDGKDNAIDT
+646 SPGGTGTAIDT
-657 MVNIFARAI
+657 MVNLFAKAI
-666 GG
+666 G

>member
-1 MRKAGIALAAAVMTT
+1 MTT
-16 AAGMTV
+16 AAAVST
-22 PAVAHAAELNGCAR
+22 PTVAHAAETNGCAR
-36 TIAMMIPG
+36 TIALMIPG

-53 PNVPTGMLA
+53 PTVPTGMLA

-71 FGNNF
+71 FGKNL
-76 DAVYV
+76 DVVYV

-110 RCPSSKYVIA
+110 RCPSSKYLIA

-135 IGHGLGPVAA
+135 IGHGLGPVTP

-158 RGTEGAKLIGPP
+158 RGTEGATLIGPP
-170 LPGQGIAGPAP
+170 LSGQGIAGPAP
-181 EGFGQ
+181 EGFGK

-198 DAYCNTDGEAT
+198 DAYCNTDGQST

-230 QLASTAAPET
+230 ELASTASPQT
-240 PTLAGASTVADQS
+240 PTITGTSTVA
-253 TATQSSSL
+253 QSSL
-261 LEALS
+261 VDELS
-266 SPGQWRNADLSAVV
+266 SPGTWRNADLSAVF
-280 GAATRLAESVATLDA
+280 GAASQLAESVSSLDA
-295 GGPTSTTSA
+295 AGPTSTTSA
-304 ANIARITQQAR
+304 ANIARMTQQAR
-315 LVSETLTPVSQAS
+315 LVSETLTPIDQARE
-328 AWIDSNPGARET
+328 WIDSNPGARET
-340 FTAAPEGSP
+340 FTSAPEGSP
-349 EATTASVLDT
+349 EATTAGVLDM

-364 VPAVLSAAEAVTS
+364 VPAVLSAAEAVTGV
-377 TSTALLKARTSG
+377 STALLKSRASG
-389 EPVSVSTLASSA
+389 ESIDVSTLAESA
-401 DTLVTGLS
+401 DALVAGLS
-409 PLAAAGPPE
+409 PLAASGPVE

-430 PTTIINQLLNVVS
+430 PTTIINQLLGVVS
-443 GVTSVDYQAV
+443 GVTSVDYPAV
-453 AAGLQALPGKVATG
+453 AAGLQQLPIKIATG
-467 DVRGAHAIAGDLNN
+467 DVHGAHAVAGDLNN

-514 ATLVLDL
+514 AALVLDL

-542 SIAET
+542 SVAES

-579 DQLHDPD
+579 DQLHDPG
-586 DPIGSLMSVQ
+586 DPIGSLMAVQ
-596 AQNSDLAGLSS
+596 AQDSDLAGLGQ
-607 SVMAL
+607 SVMTL
-612 ASSDDA
+612 ASSDGA
-618 AELGQLVSEGFTAAS
+618 AELGQLVAEGFTAAS

-657 MVNIFARAI
+657 MVNVFAKAI
-666 GG
+666 G

>member
-1 MRKAGIALAAAVMTT
+1 
-16 AAGMTV
+16 
-22 PAVAHAAELNGCAR
+22 
-36 TIAMMIPG
+36 MIPG

-53 PNVPTGMLA
+53 PTVPTGMLA

-71 FGNNF
+71 FGKNL
-76 DAVYV
+76 DVVYV

-110 RCPSSKYVIA
+110 RCPSSTYLIA

-135 IGHGLGPVAA
+135 IGHGLGPVTP

-158 RGTEGAKLIGPP
+158 RGTEGATLIGPP
-170 LPGQGIAGPAP
+170 LSGQGIAGPAP
-181 EGFGQ
+181 EGFGK

-198 DAYCNTDGEAT
+198 DAYCNTDGQST

-230 QLASTAAPET
+230 ELASTASPQT
-240 PTLAGASTVADQS
+240 PTITGTSTVA
-253 TATQSSSL
+253 QSSL
-261 LEALS
+261 VDELS
-266 SPGQWRNADLSAVV
+266 SPGTWRNADLSAVF
-280 GAATRLAESVATLDA
+280 GAASQLAESVSSLEAA
-295 GGPTSTTSA
+295 GPTSTTSA
-304 ANIARITQQAR
+304 ANIARMTQQAR
-315 LVSETLTPVSQAS
+315 LVSETLTPVDQARQ
-328 AWIDSNPGARET
+328 WIDSNPGARET
-340 FTAAPEGSP
+340 FTSAPEGSP
-349 EATTASVLDT
+349 EATTAGVLDM

-364 VPAVLSAAEAVTS
+364 VPAVLSAAEAVTGV
-377 TSTALLKARTSG
+377 STALLKSRASG
-389 EPVSVSTLASSA
+389 ESVDVSTLAGSA
-401 DTLVTGLS
+401 DALVAGLS
-409 PLAAAGPPE
+409 PLAASGPVE

-430 PTTIINQLLNVVS
+430 PTTIINQLLGVVS
-443 GVTSVDYQAV
+443 GVTSVDYPAV
-453 AAGLQALPGKVATG
+453 AAGLQQLPIKIATG
-467 DVRGAHAIAGDLNN
+467 DVHGAHAVAGDLNN

-514 ATLVLDL
+514 AALVLDL

-542 SIAET
+542 SVAES

-560 VELAQVAL
+560 VDLAQVAL

-579 DQLHDPD
+579 DQLHDAG

-596 AQNSDLAGLSS
+596 AQDSDLAGLGQ
-607 SVMAL
+607 SVMTL
-612 ASSDDA
+612 ASSDSA
-618 AELGQLVSEGFTAAS
+618 AELGQLVAEGFTAAS

-646 SPDGKDNAIDT
+646 SPDGRDNAIDT
-657 MVNIFARAI
+657 MVKVFAKAI
-666 GG
+666 G

>member
-1 MRKAGIALAAAVMTT
+1 MRKASLALAAAAVTT
-16 AAGMTV
+16 AAAVST
-22 PAVAHAAELNGCAR
+22 PAGAHAAETNGCAR
-36 TIAMMIPG
+36 TIALMIPG

-53 PNVPTGMLA
+53 PTVPTGMLA

-71 FGNNF
+71 FGKNL
-76 DAVYV
+76 DVVYV

-110 RCPSSKYVIA
+110 RCPSSTYLIA

-135 IGHGLGPVAA
+135 IGHGLGPVTP

-158 RGTEGAKLIGPP
+158 RGTEGATLIGPP
-170 LPGQGIAGPAP
+170 LSGQGIAGPAP
-181 EGFGQ
+181 EGFGK

-198 DAYCNTDGEAT
+198 DAYCNTDGQST

-230 QLASTAAPET
+230 ELASTASPQT
-240 PTLAGASTVADQS
+240 PTITGTSTVA
-253 TATQSSSL
+253 QSSL
-261 LEALS
+261 VDELS
-266 SPGQWRNADLSAVV
+266 SPGTWRNADLSAVF
-280 GAATRLAESVATLDA
+280 GAASQLAESVSSIDA
-295 GGPTSTTSA
+295 VGPTSTTSA
-304 ANIARITQQAR
+304 ANIARMTQQAR
-315 LVSETLTPVSQAS
+315 LVSETLTPVDQARQ
-328 AWIDSNPGARET
+328 WIDSNPGARET
-340 FTAAPEGSP
+340 FTSAPEGSP
-349 EATTASVLDT
+349 EATTAGVLDM

-364 VPAVLSAAEAVTS
+364 VPAVLSAAEAVTGV
-377 TSTALLKARTSG
+377 STALLKSRASG
-389 EPVSVSTLASSA
+389 ESVDVSTLAGSA
-401 DTLVTGLS
+401 DALVTGLS
-409 PLAAAGPPE
+409 PLAASGPVE

-430 PTTIINQLLNVVS
+430 PTTIINQLLGVVS
-443 GVTSVDYQAV
+443 GVTSVDYPAV
-453 AAGLQALPGKVATG
+453 AAGLQQLPIKIATG
-467 DVRGAHAIAGDLNN
+467 DVHGAHAVAGDLNN

-514 ATLVLDL
+514 AALVLDL

-542 SIAET
+542 SVAES

-560 VELAQVAL
+560 VDLAQVAL

-579 DQLHDPD
+579 DQLHDPG

-596 AQNSDLAGLSS
+596 AQDSDLAGLGQ
-607 SVMAL
+607 SVMTL
-612 ASSDDA
+612 ASSDSA
-618 AELGQLVSEGFTAAS
+618 AELGQLVAEGFTAAS

-646 SPDGKDNAIDT
+646 SPDGRDNAIDT
-657 MVNIFARAI
+657 MVKVFAKAI
-666 GG
+666 G

>member
-1 MRKAGIALAAAVMTT
+1 MKKASLALAAAAVT
-16 AAGMTV
+16 AAAAVST
-22 PAVAHAAELNGCAR
+22 PTVAHAAETNGCAR
-36 TIAMMIPG
+36 TIALMIPG

-53 PNVPTGMLA
+53 PTVPTGMLA

-71 FGNNF
+71 FGKNL
-76 DAVYV
+76 DVVYV

-110 RCPSSKYVIA
+110 RCPSSTYLIA

-135 IGHGLGPVAA
+135 IGHGLGPVTP

-158 RGTEGAKLIGPP
+158 RGTEGATLIGPP
-170 LPGQGIAGPAP
+170 LSGQGIAGPAP
-181 EGFGQ
+181 EGFGK

-198 DAYCNTDGEAT
+198 DAYCNTDGQST

-230 QLASTAAPET
+230 ELASTASPQT
-240 PTLAGASTVADQS
+240 PTITGTSTVA
-253 TATQSSSL
+253 QSSL
-261 LEALS
+261 VDELS
-266 SPGQWRNADLSAVV
+266 SPGTWHNADLSAVF
-280 GAATRLAESVATLDA
+280 GAASQLAQSVSSLDA
-295 GGPTSTTSA
+295 AGPTSTTSA
-304 ANIARITQQAR
+304 ANIARMTQQAR
-315 LVSETLTPVSQAS
+315 LVSETLTPVDQARE
-328 AWIDSNPGARET
+328 WIDSNPGARET
-340 FTAAPEGSP
+340 FTSAPEGSP
-349 EATTASVLDT
+349 EATTAGVLDM

-364 VPAVLSAAEAVTS
+364 VPAVLSAAEAVTGV
-377 TSTALLKARTSG
+377 STALLKSRASG
-389 EPVSVSTLASSA
+389 ESVDVSTLAGSA
-401 DTLVTGLS
+401 DALVAGLS
-409 PLAAAGPPE
+409 PLAASGPVE

-430 PTTIINQLLNVVS
+430 PTTIINQLLGVVS
-443 GVTSVDYQAV
+443 GVTSVDYPAV
-453 AAGLQALPGKVATG
+453 AAGLQQLPIKIATG
-467 DVRGAHAIAGDLNN
+467 DVHGAHAVAGDLNN

-514 ATLVLDL
+514 AALVLDL

-542 SIAET
+542 SVAES

-579 DQLHDPD
+579 DQLHDPG
-586 DPIGSLMSVQ
+586 DPIGSLMAVQ
-596 AQNSDLAGLSS
+596 AQDSDLAGLGQ
-607 SVMAL
+607 SVMTL
-612 ASSDDA
+612 ASSDSA
-618 AELGQLVSEGFTAAS
+618 AELGQLVAEGFTAAS

-646 SPDGKDNAIDT
+646 SPDGRDNAIDT
-657 MVNIFARAI
+657 MVKVFAKAI
-666 GG
+666 G

>member
-1 MRKAGIALAAAVMTT
+1 MRKASLALAAAAALT
-16 AAGMTV
+16 AAAVST
-22 PAVAHAAELNGCAR
+22 PAGAHAAETNGCAR
-36 TIAMMIPG
+36 TIALMIPG

-53 PNVPTGMLA
+53 PTVPTGMLA

-71 FGNNF
+71 FGKNL
-76 DAVYV
+76 DVVYV

-110 RCPSSKYVIA
+110 RCPSSTYLIA

-135 IGHGLGPVAA
+135 IGHGLGPVTP

-158 RGTEGAKLIGPP
+158 RGTEGATLIGPP
-170 LPGQGIAGPAP
+170 LSGQGIAGPAP
-181 EGFGQ
+181 EGFGK

-198 DAYCNTDGEAT
+198 DAYCNTDGQST
-209 PFLASLGRIIANPPG
+209 PFLASLGRIIANSPG

-230 QLASTAAPET
+230 ELASTASPQT
-240 PTLAGASTVADQS
+240 PTITGTSTVA
-253 TATQSSSL
+253 QSSL
-261 LEALS
+261 VDELS
-266 SPGQWRNADLSAVV
+266 SPGTWRNADLSAVF
-280 GAATRLAESVATLDA
+280 GAASQLAESVSSLDVA
-295 GGPTSTTSA
+295 GPTSTTSA

-315 LVSETLTPVSQAS
+315 LVSETLTPVDQARQ
-328 AWIDSNPGARET
+328 WIDSNPGARET
-340 FTAAPEGSP
+340 FTSAPEGSP
-349 EATTASVLDT
+349 EATTAGVLDL

-364 VPAVLSAAEAVTS
+364 VPAVLSAAEAVTGV
-377 TSTALLKARTSG
+377 STALLKSRASG
-389 EPVSVSTLASSA
+389 ESVDVSTLAGSA
-401 DTLVTGLS
+401 DALVAGLS
-409 PLAAAGPPE
+409 PLAASGPVE

-443 GVTSVDYQAV
+443 GVTSVDYPAV
-453 AAGLQALPGKVATG
+453 AAGLQQLPIKIATG
-467 DVRGAHAIAGDLNN
+467 DVHGAHAVAGDLNN

-504 VPDPSGTAAI
+504 VPDPSGTAAV
-514 ATLVLDL
+514 AALVLDL

-542 SIAET
+542 SVAES

-560 VELAQVAL
+560 VDLAQVAL

-579 DQLHDPD
+579 DQLHDPG

-596 AQNSDLAGLSS
+596 AQDSDLAGLGQ
-607 SVMAL
+607 SVMTL
-612 ASSDDA
+612 ASSDSA
-618 AELGQLVSEGFTAAS
+618 AELGQLVAEGFTAAS

-646 SPDGKDNAIDT
+646 SPDGRDNAIDT
-657 MVNIFARAI
+657 MVKVFAKAI
-666 GG
+666 G

>member
-1 MRKAGIALAAAVMTT
+1 MTT
-16 AAGMTV
+16 AAAVST
-22 PAVAHAAELNGCAR
+22 PTVAHAAETNGCAR
-36 TIAMMIPG
+36 TIALMIPG

-53 PNVPTGMLA
+53 PTVPTGMLA

-71 FGNNF
+71 FGKNL
-76 DAVYV
+76 DVVYV

-110 RCPSSKYVIA
+110 RCPSSTYLIA

-135 IGHGLGPVAA
+135 IGHGLGPVTP

-158 RGTEGAKLIGPP
+158 RGTEGATLIGPP
-170 LPGQGIAGPAP
+170 LSGQGIAGPAP
-181 EGFGQ
+181 EGFGK

-198 DAYCNTDGEAT
+198 DAYCNTDGQST

-230 QLASTAAPET
+230 ELASTASPQT
-240 PTLAGASTVADQS
+240 PTITGTSTVA
-253 TATQSSSL
+253 QSSL
-261 LEALS
+261 VDELS
-266 SPGQWRNADLSAVV
+266 SPGTWRNADLSAVF
-280 GAATRLAESVATLDA
+280 GAASQLAQSVSSLDA
-295 GGPTSTTSA
+295 AGPTSITSA
-304 ANIARITQQAR
+304 ANIARMTQQAR
-315 LVSETLTPVSQAS
+315 LVSETLTPVDQARE
-328 AWIDSNPGARET
+328 WIDSNPGARET
-340 FTAAPEGSP
+340 FTSAPEGSP
-349 EATTASVLDT
+349 EATTAGVLDM

-364 VPAVLSAAEAVTS
+364 VPAVLSAAEAVTGV
-377 TSTALLKARTSG
+377 STALLKSRASG
-389 EPVSVSTLASSA
+389 ESVDVSTLAGSA
-401 DTLVTGLS
+401 DALVAGLS
-409 PLAAAGPPE
+409 PLAASGPVE

-430 PTTIINQLLNVVS
+430 PTTIINQLLGVVS
-443 GVTSVDYQAV
+443 GVTSVDYPAV
-453 AAGLQALPGKVATG
+453 AAGLQQLPIKIATG
-467 DVRGAHAIAGDLNN
+467 DVHGAHAVAGDLNN

-514 ATLVLDL
+514 AALVLDL

-542 SIAET
+542 SVAES

-579 DQLHDPD
+579 DQLHDPG
-586 DPIGSLMSVQ
+586 DPIGSLMAVQ
-596 AQNSDLAGLSS
+596 AQDSDLAGLGQ
-607 SVMAL
+607 SVMTL
-612 ASSDDA
+612 ASSDSA
-618 AELGQLVSEGFTAAS
+618 AELGQLVAEGFTAAS

-646 SPDGKDNAIDT
+646 SPDGRDNAIDT
-657 MVNIFARAI
+657 MVKVFAKAI
-666 GG
+666 G

>member
-1 MRKAGIALAAAVMTT
+1 MRKAGLALAAAAVTT
-16 AAGMTV
+16 AAAVCT
-22 PAVAHAAELNGCAR
+22 PTVAHAAETNGCAR
-36 TIAMMIPG
+36 TIALMIPG
-44 TTETSAHAD
+44 TTETSANAD

-71 FGNNF
+71 YGKNL

-110 RCPSSKYVIA
+110 RCPSSKYLIA

-158 RGTEGAKLIGPP
+158 RGTEGATLIGPP
-170 LPGQGIAGPAP
+170 LTGRGIAGPAP

-198 DAYCNTDGEAT
+198 DAYCNTDGEST

-230 QLASTAAPET
+230 DLASAATPNT
-240 PTLAGASTVADQS
+240 PTITGDSTVA
-253 TATQSSSL
+253 QSSL
-261 LEALS
+261 VDALS
-266 SPGQWRNADLSAVV
+266 SPGNWRNADLSAVF
-280 GAATRLAESVATLDA
+280 GAASRLAESVTELDA
-295 GGPTSTTSA
+295 AGPTSTTSA

-315 LVSETLTPVSQAS
+315 LVSETLTPVDQTRQ
-328 AWIDSNPGARET
+328 WIDSNPGARET
-340 FTAAPEGSP
+340 FASAPEGSP
-349 EATTASVLDT
+349 EATTAGVLDT

-364 VPAVLSAAEAVTS
+364 VPAVLSAADAVTE
-377 TSTALLKARTSG
+377 TSTALLKSRASG
-389 EPVSVSTLASSA
+389 ERVDVSTLASSA
-401 DTLVTGLS
+401 DTLVAGLS
-409 PLAAAGPPE
+409 PLAASGPPE

-443 GVTSVDYQAV
+443 GVTTVDYAAV
-453 AAGLQALPGKVATG
+453 AAGLQQLPIKLVTG
-467 DVRGAHAIAGDLNN
+467 DTRGAHVIAGDLNN

-514 ATLVLDL
+514 AALVLDL
-521 LGNVDVIRLARNVG
+521 LGNVDVIRLARSVG

-542 SIAET
+542 AVAET
-547 GNVLELSRLMPVA
+547 GNALELSRLMPVA
-560 VELAQVAL
+560 LELAQVAL

-579 DQLHDPD
+579 EQLHNPG

-596 AQNSDLAGLSS
+596 AQDSDLAGLSR

-612 ASSDDA
+612 ASSDGA
-618 AELGQLVSEGFTAAS
+618 AELGQLVSDGFTAAS

-646 SPDGKDNAIDT
+646 APDGKDNAIDT
-657 MVNIFARAI
+657 MVTIFAKAI
-666 GG
+666 G

>member
-1 MRKAGIALAAAVMTT
+1 MRKAGIALTVAAAAAAAMT
-16 AAGMTV
+16 A
-22 PAVAHAAELNGCAR
+22 PAPTHAAEANGCAR
-36 TIAMMIPG
+36 TIALMIPG
-44 TTETSAHAD
+44 TTETSANAD
-53 PNVPTGMLA
+53 PNTPTGMLA
-62 AVGDALEQR
+62 AVGNALEQR
-71 FGNNF
+71 YGKNL
-76 DAVYV
+76 DALYV

-98 SRGDKAAAELME
+98 SRGDKAAAELMQ
-110 RCPSSKYVIA
+110 RCATSKFVVA

-135 IGHGLGPVAA
+135 IGHGLGPVPA

-158 RGTEGAKLIGPP
+158 RGTEGATLIGPP
-170 LPGQGIAGPAP
+170 LAGQGIAGPAP
-181 EGFGQ
+181 EGFGT

-198 DAYCNTDGEAT
+198 DAYCNTDGEST
-209 PFLASLGRIIANPPG
+209 PFLASLGRIIANPPR

-230 QLASTAAPET
+230 ELTSTATPQT
-240 PTLAGASTVADQS
+240 PTITGESTVA
-253 TATQSSSL
+253 QSSL
-261 LEALS
+261 VDELS
-266 SPGQWRNADLSAVV
+266 SPGQWRNADLSAAV
-280 GAATRLAESVATLDA
+280 GAATRLAESVSSLDG

-304 ANIARITQQAR
+304 ANIARMTQQAR
-315 LVSETLTPVSQAS
+315 LVAETLTPVDQAR

-340 FTAAPEGSP
+340 FTSAPAGSP
-349 EATTASVLDT
+349 EATTAGVLDM

-364 VPAVLSAAEAVTS
+364 VPAVLSAAEAVTD
-377 TSTALLKARTSG
+377 TSTALLEARTSG
-389 EPVSVSTLASSA
+389 EPVDVSMLASSA
-401 DTLVTGLS
+401 DALVAGLS
-409 PLAAAGPPE
+409 PLAASGPVE

-443 GVTSVDYQAV
+443 GVTSVDYAAV
-453 AAGLQALPGKVATG
+453 AAGLQQLPGKLATG
-467 DVRGAHAIAGDLNN
+467 DVRGAHAVAGDLNN

-504 VPDPSGTAAI
+504 VPDPSGTAPI
-514 ATLVLDL
+514 AALVLDL

-542 SIAET
+542 SVAET

-579 DQLHDPD
+579 EQLHDPG
-586 DPIGSLMSVQ
+586 DPIGSLMAVQ
-596 AQNSDLAGLSS
+596 AQDSDLAGLGQ
-607 SVMAL
+607 SVMSL

-618 AELGQLVSEGFTAAS
+618 AELGQLVAEGFTAAS

-646 SPDGKDNAIDT
+646 SPDGTGTAIDT
-657 MVNIFARAI
+657 MVNLFAKAI
-666 GG
+666 G

>member
-1 MRKAGIALAAAVMTT
+1 MTT
-16 AAGMTV
+16 AAAVST
-22 PAVAHAAELNGCAR
+22 PTVAHAAETNGCAR
-36 TIAMMIPG
+36 TIALMIPG

-53 PNVPTGMLA
+53 PTVPTGMLA

-71 FGNNF
+71 FGKNL
-76 DAVYV
+76 DVVYV

-110 RCPSSKYVIA
+110 RCPSSKYLIA

-135 IGHGLGPVAA
+135 IGHGLGPVTP

-158 RGTEGAKLIGPP
+158 RGTEGATLIGPP
-170 LPGQGIAGPAP
+170 LSGQGIAGPAP
-181 EGFGQ
+181 EGFGK

-198 DAYCNTDGEAT
+198 DAYCNTDGQST

-230 QLASTAAPET
+230 ELASTASPQT
-240 PTLAGASTVADQS
+240 PTITGTSTVA
-253 TATQSSSL
+253 QSSL
-261 LEALS
+261 VDELS
-266 SPGQWRNADLSAVV
+266 SPGTWRNADLSAVF
-280 GAATRLAESVATLDA
+280 GAASQLAESVSSLDA
-295 GGPTSTTSA
+295 AGPTSTTSA
-304 ANIARITQQAR
+304 ANIARMTQQAR
-315 LVSETLTPVSQAS
+315 LVSETLTPVDQARQ
-328 AWIDSNPGARET
+328 WIDSNPGARET
-340 FTAAPEGSP
+340 FTSAPEGSP
-349 EATTASVLDT
+349 EATTAGVLDM

-364 VPAVLSAAEAVTS
+364 VPAVLSAAEAVTGV
-377 TSTALLKARTSG
+377 STALLKSRASG
-389 EPVSVSTLASSA
+389 ESVDVSTLAGSA
-401 DTLVTGLS
+401 DALVAGLS
-409 PLAAAGPPE
+409 PLAASGPVE

-430 PTTIINQLLNVVS
+430 PTTIINQLLGVVS
-443 GVTSVDYQAV
+443 GVTSVDYPAV
-453 AAGLQALPGKVATG
+453 AAGLQQLPIKIATG
-467 DVRGAHAIAGDLNN
+467 DVHGAHAVAGDLNN

-514 ATLVLDL
+514 AALVLDL

-542 SIAET
+542 SVAEN

-560 VELAQVAL
+560 VDLAQVAL

-579 DQLHDPD
+579 DQLHDPG

-596 AQNSDLAGLSS
+596 AQDSDLAGLGQ
-607 SVMAL
+607 SVMTL
-612 ASSDDA
+612 ASSDSA
-618 AELGQLVSEGFTAAS
+618 AELGQLVAEGFTAAS

-646 SPDGKDNAIDT
+646 SPDGRDNAIDT
-657 MVNIFARAI
+657 MVKVFAKAI
-666 GG
+666 G

>member
-1 MRKAGIALAAAVMTT
+1 MTT
-16 AAGMTV
+16 AAAVST
-22 PAVAHAAELNGCAR
+22 PTVAHAAQTNGCAR
-36 TIAMMIPG
+36 TIALMIPG

-53 PNVPTGMLA
+53 PTVPTGMLA

-71 FGNNF
+71 FGKNL
-76 DAVYV
+76 DVVYV

-110 RCPSSKYVIA
+110 RCPSSTYLIA

-135 IGHGLGPVAA
+135 IGHGLGPVTP

-158 RGTEGAKLIGPP
+158 RGTEGATLIGPP
-170 LPGQGIAGPAP
+170 LSGQGIAGPAP
-181 EGFGQ
+181 EGFGK

-198 DAYCNTDGEAT
+198 DAYCNTDGQST

-230 QLASTAAPET
+230 ELASTASPQT
-240 PTLAGASTVADQS
+240 PTITGTSTVA
-253 TATQSSSL
+253 QSSL
-261 LEALS
+261 VDELS
-266 SPGQWRNADLSAVV
+266 SPGTWRNADLSAVF
-280 GAATRLAESVATLDA
+280 GAASQLAESVSSLDA
-295 GGPTSTTSA
+295 AGPTSTTSA
-304 ANIARITQQAR
+304 ANIARMTQQAR
-315 LVSETLTPVSQAS
+315 LVSETLTPVDQTRQ
-328 AWIDSNPGARET
+328 WIDSNPGARET
-340 FTAAPEGSP
+340 FTSAPEGSP
-349 EATTASVLDT
+349 EATTAGVLDM

-364 VPAVLSAAEAVTS
+364 VPAVLSAAEAVTGV
-377 TSTALLKARTSG
+377 STALLKSRASG
-389 EPVSVSTLASSA
+389 ESVDVSTLAGSA
-401 DTLVTGLS
+401 DALVAGLS
-409 PLAAAGPPE
+409 PLAASGPVE

-430 PTTIINQLLNVVS
+430 PTTIINQLLGVVS
-443 GVTSVDYQAV
+443 GVTSVDYPAV
-453 AAGLQALPGKVATG
+453 AAGLQQLPIKIATG
-467 DVRGAHAIAGDLNN
+467 DVHGAHAVAGDLNN

-514 ATLVLDL
+514 AALVLDL

-542 SIAET
+542 SVAES

-560 VELAQVAL
+560 VDLAQVAL

-579 DQLHDPD
+579 DQLHDPG

-596 AQNSDLAGLSS
+596 AQDSDLAGLGQ
-607 SVMAL
+607 SVMTL
-612 ASSDDA
+612 ASSDSA
-618 AELGQLVSEGFTAAS
+618 AELGQLVAEGFTAAS

-646 SPDGKDNAIDT
+646 SPDGRDNAIDT
-657 MVNIFARAI
+657 MVKVFAKAI
-666 GG
+666 G

>member
-1 MRKAGIALAAAVMTT
+1 
-16 AAGMTV
+16 
-22 PAVAHAAELNGCAR
+22 
-36 TIAMMIPG
+36 MIPG

-53 PNVPTGMLA
+53 PTVPTGMLA

-71 FGNNF
+71 FGKNL
-76 DAVYV
+76 DVVYV

-110 RCPSSKYVIA
+110 RCPSSTYLIA

-135 IGHGLGPVAA
+135 IGHGLGPVTP

-158 RGTEGAKLIGPP
+158 RGTEGATLIGPP
-170 LPGQGIAGPAP
+170 LSGQGIAGPAP
-181 EGFGQ
+181 EGFGK

-198 DAYCNTDGEAT
+198 DAYCNTDGQST
-209 PFLASLGRIIANPPG
+209 PFLASLGRIIANSPG

-230 QLASTAAPET
+230 ELASTASPQT
-240 PTLAGASTVADQS
+240 PTITGTSTVA
-253 TATQSSSL
+253 QSSL
-261 LEALS
+261 VDELS
-266 SPGQWRNADLSAVV
+266 SPGTWRNADLSAVF
-280 GAATRLAESVATLDA
+280 GAASQLAESVSSLDVA
-295 GGPTSTTSA
+295 GPTSTTSA

-315 LVSETLTPVSQAS
+315 LVSETLTPVDQARQ
-328 AWIDSNPGARET
+328 WIDSNPGARET
-340 FTAAPEGSP
+340 FTSAPEGSP
-349 EATTASVLDT
+349 EATTAGVLDL

-364 VPAVLSAAEAVTS
+364 VPAVLSAAEAVTGV
-377 TSTALLKARTSG
+377 STALLKSRASG
-389 EPVSVSTLASSA
+389 ESVDVSTLAGSA
-401 DTLVTGLS
+401 DALVAGLS
-409 PLAAAGPPE
+409 PLAASGPVE

-443 GVTSVDYQAV
+443 GVTSVDYPAV
-453 AAGLQALPGKVATG
+453 AAGLQQLPIKIATG
-467 DVRGAHAIAGDLNN
+467 DVHGAHAVAGDLNN

-504 VPDPSGTAAI
+504 VPDPSGTAAV
-514 ATLVLDL
+514 AALVLDL

-542 SIAET
+542 SVAES

-560 VELAQVAL
+560 VDLAQVAL

-579 DQLHDPD
+579 DQLHDPG

-596 AQNSDLAGLSS
+596 AQDSDLAGLGQ
-607 SVMAL
+607 SVMTL
-612 ASSDDA
+612 ASSDSA
-618 AELGQLVSEGFTAAS
+618 AELGQLVAEGFTAAS

-646 SPDGKDNAIDT
+646 SPDGRDNAIDT
-657 MVNIFARAI
+657 MVKVFAKAI
-666 GG
+666 G

>member
-1 MRKAGIALAAAVMTT
+1 
-16 AAGMTV
+16 
-22 PAVAHAAELNGCAR
+22 
-36 TIAMMIPG
+36 MIPG

-53 PNVPTGMLA
+53 PTVPTGMLA

-71 FGNNF
+71 FGKNL
-76 DAVYV
+76 DVVYV

-110 RCPSSKYVIA
+110 RCPSSKYLIA

-135 IGHGLGPVAA
+135 IGHGLGPVTP

-158 RGTEGAKLIGPP
+158 RGTEGATLIGPP
-170 LPGQGIAGPAP
+170 LSGQGIAGPAP
-181 EGFGQ
+181 EGFGK

-198 DAYCNTDGEAT
+198 DAYCNTDGQST

-230 QLASTAAPET
+230 ELASTASPQT
-240 PTLAGASTVADQS
+240 PTITGTSTVA
-253 TATQSSSL
+253 QSSL
-261 LEALS
+261 VDELS
-266 SPGQWRNADLSAVV
+266 SPGTWRNADLSAVF
-280 GAATRLAESVATLDA
+280 GAASQLAESVSSLDA
-295 GGPTSTTSA
+295 AGPTSTTSA
-304 ANIARITQQAR
+304 ANIARMTQQAR
-315 LVSETLTPVSQAS
+315 LVSETLTPVDQARQ
-328 AWIDSNPGARET
+328 WIDSNPGARET
-340 FTAAPEGSP
+340 FTSAPEGSP
-349 EATTASVLDT
+349 EATTAGVLDM

-364 VPAVLSAAEAVTS
+364 VPAVLSAAEAVTGV
-377 TSTALLKARTSG
+377 STALLKSRASG
-389 EPVSVSTLASSA
+389 ESVDVSTLAGSA
-401 DTLVTGLS
+401 DALVTGLS
-409 PLAAAGPPE
+409 PLAASGPVE

-430 PTTIINQLLNVVS
+430 PTTIINQLLGVVS
-443 GVTSVDYQAV
+443 GVTSVDYPAV
-453 AAGLQALPGKVATG
+453 AAGLQQLPIKIATG
-467 DVRGAHAIAGDLNN
+467 DVHGAHAVAGDLNN

-514 ATLVLDL
+514 AALVLDL

-542 SIAET
+542 SVAES

-560 VELAQVAL
+560 VDLAQVAL

-579 DQLHDPD
+579 DQLHDPG

-596 AQNSDLAGLSS
+596 AQDSDLAGLGQ
-607 SVMAL
+607 SVMTL
-612 ASSDDA
+612 ASSDSA
-618 AELGQLVSEGFTAAS
+618 AELGQLVAEGFTAAS

-646 SPDGKDNAIDT
+646 SPDGRDNAIDT
-657 MVNIFARAI
+657 MVKVFAKAI
-666 GG
+666 G

>member
-1 MRKAGIALAAAVMTT
+1 MRKAGIALTVAAAA

-22 PAVAHAAELNGCAR
+22 PALAHAAEANGCAR
-36 TIAMMIPG
+36 TIALMIPG
-44 TTETSAHAD
+44 TTETSANAD
-53 PNVPTGMLA
+53 PNTPTGMLA
-62 AVGDALEQR
+62 AVGNALEQR
-71 FGNNF
+71 YGKNL
-76 DAVYV
+76 DALYV

-98 SRGDKAAAELME
+98 SRGDEAAAELMQ
-110 RCPSSKYVIA
+110 RCATSKFVVA

-135 IGHGLGPVAA
+135 IGHGLGPVPA

-158 RGTEGAKLIGPP
+158 RGTEGATLIGPP
-170 LPGQGIAGPAP
+170 LAGQGIAGPAP
-181 EGFGQ
+181 EGFGT

-198 DAYCNTDGEAT
+198 DAYCNTDGEST

-230 QLASTAAPET
+230 ELTSTATPQT
-240 PTLAGASTVADQS
+240 PTITGESTVAP
-253 TATQSSSL
+253 SSL
-261 LEALS
+261 VDELS
-266 SPGQWRNADLSAVV
+266 SPGQWRNADLSAAV
-280 GAATRLAESVATLDA
+280 GAATRLAEAVSSLDG

-304 ANIARITQQAR
+304 ANIARMTQQAR
-315 LVSETLTPVSQAS
+315 LVSETLTPVDQAR

-340 FTAAPEGSP
+340 FTSAPAGSP
-349 EATTASVLDT
+349 EATTAGVLDM

-364 VPAVLSAAEAVTS
+364 VPAVLSAAEAVTD
-377 TSTALLKARTSG
+377 TSTALLEARTSG
-389 EPVSVSTLASSA
+389 EPVDVATLASSA
-401 DTLVTGLS
+401 DALVAGLS
-409 PLAAAGPPE
+409 PLAASGPPE
-418 LRTATQVLSVAK
+418 LRTATHVLSVAK

-443 GVTSVDYQAV
+443 GVTAVDYPAV
-453 AAGLQALPGKVATG
+453 AAGLQQLPGKLATG

-504 VPDPSGTAAI
+504 VPDPSGTAAV
-514 ATLVLDL
+514 AAVVLDL
-521 LGNVDVIRLARNVG
+521 LGNVDVIRLARTVG

-542 SIAET
+542 SVAET

-579 DQLHDPD
+579 EQLHDPG
-586 DPIGSLMSVQ
+586 DPIGSLMAVQ
-596 AQNSDLAGLSS
+596 VQDSDLAGLSR
-607 SVMAL
+607 SVMSL
-612 ASSDDA
+612 ASSDSA
-618 AELGQLVSEGFTAAS
+618 VELGQLVAEGFTAAS

-646 SPDGKDNAIDT
+646 SPDGTGTAIDT
-657 MVNIFARAI
+657 MVNLFAKAI
-666 GG
+666 G

>member
-1 MRKAGIALAAAVMTT
+1 MRKASLALAAAAVTT
-16 AAGMTV
+16 AAAVST
-22 PAVAHAAELNGCAR
+22 PAGAHAAETNGCAR
-36 TIAMMIPG
+36 TIALMIPG

-53 PNVPTGMLA
+53 PTVPTGMLA

-71 FGNNF
+71 FGKNL
-76 DAVYV
+76 DVVYV

-110 RCPSSKYVIA
+110 RCPSSTYLIA

-135 IGHGLGPVAA
+135 IGHGLGPVTP

-158 RGTEGAKLIGPP
+158 RGTEGATLIGPP
-170 LPGQGIAGPAP
+170 LSGQGIAGPAP
-181 EGFGQ
+181 EGFGK

-198 DAYCNTDGEAT
+198 DAYCNTDGQST

-230 QLASTAAPET
+230 ELASTASPQT
-240 PTLAGASTVADQS
+240 PTITGTSTVA
-253 TATQSSSL
+253 QSSL
-261 LEALS
+261 VDELS
-266 SPGQWRNADLSAVV
+266 SPGTWRNADLSAVF
-280 GAATRLAESVATLDA
+280 GAASQLAESVSSIDA
-295 GGPTSTTSA
+295 VGPTSTTSA
-304 ANIARITQQAR
+304 ANIARMTQQAR
-315 LVSETLTPVSQAS
+315 LVSETLTPVDQARQ
-328 AWIDSNPGARET
+328 WIDSNPGARET
-340 FTAAPEGSP
+340 FTSAPEGSP
-349 EATTASVLDT
+349 EATTAGVLDM

-364 VPAVLSAAEAVTS
+364 VPAVLSAAEAVTGV
-377 TSTALLKARTSG
+377 STALLKSRASG
-389 EPVSVSTLASSA
+389 ESVDVSTLAGSA
-401 DTLVTGLS
+401 DALVTGLS
-409 PLAAAGPPE
+409 PLAASGPVE

-443 GVTSVDYQAV
+443 GVTSVDYPAV
-453 AAGLQALPGKVATG
+453 AAGLQQLPIKIATG
-467 DVRGAHAIAGDLNN
+467 DVHGAHAVAGDLNN

-514 ATLVLDL
+514 AALVLDL

-542 SIAET
+542 SVAES

-560 VELAQVAL
+560 VDLAQVAL

-579 DQLHDPD
+579 DQLHDPG

-596 AQNSDLAGLSS
+596 AQDSDLAGLGQ
-607 SVMAL
+607 SVMTL
-612 ASSDDA
+612 ASSDSA
-618 AELGQLVSEGFTAAS
+618 AELGQLVAEGFTAAS

-646 SPDGKDNAIDT
+646 SPDGRDNAIDT
-657 MVNIFARAI
+657 MVKVFAKAI
-666 GG
+666 G

>member
-1 MRKAGIALAAAVMTT
+1 MTT
-16 AAGMTV
+16 AAAVST
-22 PAVAHAAELNGCAR
+22 PTVAHAAETNGCAR
-36 TIAMMIPG
+36 TIALMIPG

-53 PNVPTGMLA
+53 PTVPTGMLA

-71 FGNNF
+71 FGKNL
-76 DAVYV
+76 DVVYV

-110 RCPSSKYVIA
+110 RCPSSKYLIA

-135 IGHGLGPVAA
+135 IGHGLGPVTP

-158 RGTEGAKLIGPP
+158 RGTEGATLIGPP
-170 LPGQGIAGPAP
+170 LSGQGIAGPAP
-181 EGFGQ
+181 EGFGK

-198 DAYCNTDGEAT
+198 DAYCNTDGQST

-230 QLASTAAPET
+230 ELASTASPQT
-240 PTLAGASTVADQS
+240 PTITGTSTVA
-253 TATQSSSL
+253 QSSL
-261 LEALS
+261 VDELS
-266 SPGQWRNADLSAVV
+266 SPGTWRNADLSAVF
-280 GAATRLAESVATLDA
+280 GAASQLVESVSSLDA
-295 GGPTSTTSA
+295 AGPTSTTSA
-304 ANIARITQQAR
+304 TNIARMTQQAR
-315 LVSETLTPVSQAS
+315 LVSETLTPVNQARQ
-328 AWIDSNPGARET
+328 WIDSNPGARET
-340 FTAAPEGSP
+340 FTSAPEGSP
-349 EATTASVLDT
+349 EATTAGVLD
-359 LEQVD
+359 LLKQVD
-364 VPAVLSAAEAVTS
+364 VPAVLSAAEAVTGV
-377 TSTALLKARTSG
+377 STALLESRASG
-389 EPVSVSTLASSA
+389 ESVDVSTLAGSA
-401 DTLVTGLS
+401 DALVAGLS
-409 PLAAAGPPE
+409 PLTASGPGE

-430 PTTIINQLLNVVS
+430 PTTIINQLLGVVS
-443 GVTSVDYQAV
+443 GVTSVDYPAV
-453 AAGLQALPGKVATG
+453 AAGLQQLPIKIATG
-467 DVRGAHAIAGDLNN
+467 DVHGAHAVARDLNN

-514 ATLVLDL
+514 AALVLDL

-542 SIAET
+542 SVAES

-560 VELAQVAL
+560 VDLAQVAL

-579 DQLHDPD
+579 DQLHDPG

-596 AQNSDLAGLSS
+596 AQDSDLAGLSQ
-607 SVMAL
+607 SVMTL
-612 ASSDDA
+612 ASSDSA
-618 AELGQLVSEGFTAAS
+618 AELGQLVAEGFTAAS

-646 SPDGKDNAIDT
+646 SPDGRDNAIDT
-657 MVNIFARAI
+657 MVKVLAKAI
-666 GG
+666 G

>member
-1 MRKAGIALAAAVMTT
+1 MRNASLALAAAAVT
-16 AAGMTV
+16 AAAAVST
-22 PAVAHAAELNGCAR
+22 PTVAHAAETNGCAR
-36 TIAMMIPG
+36 TIALMIPG

-53 PNVPTGMLA
+53 PTVPTGMLA

-71 FGNNF
+71 FGKNL
-76 DAVYV
+76 DVVYV

-110 RCPSSKYVIA
+110 RCPSSKYLIA

-135 IGHGLGPVAA
+135 IGHGLGPVTP

-158 RGTEGAKLIGPP
+158 RGTEGATLIGPP
-170 LPGQGIAGPAP
+170 LSGQGIAGPAP
-181 EGFGQ
+181 EGFGK

-198 DAYCNTDGEAT
+198 DAYCNTDGQST

-230 QLASTAAPET
+230 ELASTASPQT
-240 PTLAGASTVADQS
+240 PTITGTSTVA
-253 TATQSSSL
+253 QSSL
-261 LEALS
+261 VDELS
-266 SPGQWRNADLSAVV
+266 SPGTWRNADLSAVF
-280 GAATRLAESVATLDA
+280 GAASQLAESVSSLDA
-295 GGPTSTTSA
+295 AGPTSTTSA
-304 ANIARITQQAR
+304 ANIARMTQQAR
-315 LVSETLTPVSQAS
+315 LVSETLTPVDQARE
-328 AWIDSNPGARET
+328 WIDSNPGARET
-340 FTAAPEGSP
+340 FTSAPEGSP
-349 EATTASVLDT
+349 EATTAGVLDM

-364 VPAVLSAAEAVTS
+364 VPAVLSAAEAVTGV
-377 TSTALLKARTSG
+377 STALLESRASG
-389 EPVSVSTLASSA
+389 ESVDVSTLAGSA
-401 DTLVTGLS
+401 DALVAGLS
-409 PLAAAGPPE
+409 PLAASGPVE

-430 PTTIINQLLNVVS
+430 PTTIINQLLGVVS
-443 GVTSVDYQAV
+443 GVTSVDYPAV
-453 AAGLQALPGKVATG
+453 AAGLQQIPIKIATG
-467 DVRGAHAIAGDLNN
+467 DVHGAHAVAGDLNN

-514 ATLVLDL
+514 AALVLDL

-542 SIAET
+542 SVAES

-568 GVLTPGQKMSP
+568 GVLTPGLKMSP
-579 DQLHDPD
+579 DQLHDPG
-586 DPIGSLMSVQ
+586 DPIGSLMAVQ
-596 AQNSDLAGLSS
+596 AQDSDLAGLGQ
-607 SVMAL
+607 SVMTL
-612 ASSDDA
+612 ASSDGA
-618 AELGQLVSEGFTAAS
+618 AELGQLVAEGFTAAS

-646 SPDGKDNAIDT
+646 SPDGRDNAIDT
-657 MVNIFARAI
+657 MVKVFAKAI
-666 GG
+666 G

>member
-1 MRKAGIALAAAVMTT
+1 
-16 AAGMTV
+16 
-22 PAVAHAAELNGCAR
+22 
-36 TIAMMIPG
+36 MIPG

-53 PNVPTGMLA
+53 PTVPTGMLA

-71 FGNNF
+71 FGKNL
-76 DAVYV
+76 DVVYV

-110 RCPSSKYVIA
+110 RCPSSTYLIA

-135 IGHGLGPVAA
+135 IGHGLGPVTP

-158 RGTEGAKLIGPP
+158 RGTEGATLIGPP
-170 LPGQGIAGPAP
+170 LSGQGIAGPAP
-181 EGFGQ
+181 EGFGK

-198 DAYCNTDGEAT
+198 DAYCNTDGQST

-230 QLASTAAPET
+230 ELASTASPQT
-240 PTLAGASTVADQS
+240 PTITGTSTVA
-253 TATQSSSL
+253 QSSL
-261 LEALS
+261 VDELS
-266 SPGQWRNADLSAVV
+266 SPGTWRNADLSAVF
-280 GAATRLAESVATLDA
+280 GAASQLAESVSSIDA
-295 GGPTSTTSA
+295 VGPTSTTSA
-304 ANIARITQQAR
+304 ANIARMTQQAR
-315 LVSETLTPVSQAS
+315 LVSETLTPVDQARQ
-328 AWIDSNPGARET
+328 WIDSNPGARET
-340 FTAAPEGSP
+340 FTSAPEGSP
-349 EATTASVLDT
+349 EATTAGVLDM

-364 VPAVLSAAEAVTS
+364 VPAVLSAAEAVTGV
-377 TSTALLKARTSG
+377 STALLKSRASG
-389 EPVSVSTLASSA
+389 ESVDVSTLAGSA
-401 DTLVTGLS
+401 DALVTGLS
-409 PLAAAGPPE
+409 PLAASGPVE

-430 PTTIINQLLNVVS
+430 PTTIINQLLGVVS
-443 GVTSVDYQAV
+443 GVTSVDYPAV
-453 AAGLQALPGKVATG
+453 AAGLQQLPIKIATG
-467 DVRGAHAIAGDLNN
+467 DVHGAHAVAGDLNN

-514 ATLVLDL
+514 AALVLDL

-542 SIAET
+542 SVAES

-560 VELAQVAL
+560 VDLAQVAL

-579 DQLHDPD
+579 DQLHDPG

-596 AQNSDLAGLSS
+596 AQDSDLAGLGQ
-607 SVMAL
+607 SVMTL
-612 ASSDDA
+612 ASSDSA
-618 AELGQLVSEGFTAAS
+618 AELGQLVAEGFTAAS

-646 SPDGKDNAIDT
+646 SPDGRDNAIDT
-657 MVNIFARAI
+657 MVKVFAKAI
-666 GG
+666 G